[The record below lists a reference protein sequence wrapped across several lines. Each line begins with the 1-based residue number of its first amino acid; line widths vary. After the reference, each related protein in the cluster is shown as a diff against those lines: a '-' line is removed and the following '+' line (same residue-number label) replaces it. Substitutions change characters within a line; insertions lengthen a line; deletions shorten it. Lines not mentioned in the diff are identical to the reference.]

1 MVIKRKVLVLAAA
14 IVVALFV
21 IAAPL
26 GDSHHGIGKHNHAVA
41 VLGSIVFGAFLV
53 GAVILIVLT
62 LVALI
67 QYGLRSR
74 RTAGNVANE

>member
-1 MVIKRKVLVLAAA
+1 MVVKRKVLVIAAA

-41 VLGSIVFGAFLV
+41 DLGNIVFGAFLIGV
-53 GAVILIVLT
+53 VILIVLT
-62 LVALI
+62 AVALI

-74 RTAGNVANE
+74 RTAGNTAND